1 MVGQEKVAYTPS
13 QNKFFEISKD
23 PISQERKKVLMECF
37 RDLNKLFPGLDI
49 GFSLFGSLSKGK
61 PLNTPEVAESSDVD
75 LLILFSKEK
84 FQALF
89 KSGQNMFLNM
99 IAKTE
104 ADPDFENAD
113 EEDKILFLFE
123 KYIRVYINNELKT
136 NTNCH
141 YVQETG
147 IMALGMSEDSFSKK
161 LEEFNLSPQLVV
173 TFFGYDLG
181 LGLRKWQVKFLGY
194 VKEQDEMVRNVFWDR
209 IKQACLEFFRNE
221 DLPEGVL
228 KQVPETFEAA
238 CKLYGVKI

>member
-1 MVGQEKVAYTPS
+1 MAGPEKVSYTPS

-37 RDLNKLFPGLDI
+37 RDLNKLFSGLDI

-61 PLNTPEVAESSDVD
+61 PLDTVDVAESSDVD
-75 LLILFSKEK
+75 LLVLFSREK

-89 KSGQNMFLNM
+89 KSGRNMFLSM

-104 ADPDFENAD
+104 PDSNFANAN
-113 EEDKILFLFE
+113 EEDKVLFLFE

-136 NTNCH
+136 NINCH
-141 YVQETG
+141 YKQETG
-147 IMALGMSEDSFSKK
+147 VMALGMSDESFSKK
-161 LEEFNLSPQLVV
+161 LEEFDLAPQLAV

-181 LGLRKWQVKFLGY
+181 FGLRGWQVKFLEY
-194 VKEQDEMVRNVFWDR
+194 IKKQEKVVRDVFWDR
-209 IKQACLEFFRNE
+209 VKQACLEFLRNG
-221 DLPEGVL
+221 DLPEKVIQ
-228 KQVPETFEAA
+228 QVPNTFEDA